1 MQTVY
6 QQILKQAQGK
16 EFKKIEDSRRWFH
29 QVALNVS
36 RSKISAIDVL
46 KEKTSINTLS
56 PSKSQLLLYNYI
68 PKTKEKLPYYDIFP
82 IVFPFRIEK
91 DGFYGYNL
99 HYLPPSMRAALMDTI
114 YGSIGGGSSRITYAM
129 SSRSKLFK
137 VCVKK
142 YLNSQIKSKIVA
154 VPQNEWDLVL
164 FLPLQ
169 KFQKEAETTVWND
182 SINKI
187 KRK

>member
-6 QQILKQAQGK
+6 QKLLAEAQGK
-16 EFKKIEDSRRWFH
+16 EFKKIEDSRRWFRE
-29 QVALNVS
+29 VALKVAK
-36 RSKISAIDVL
+36 SKISAIDVI
-46 KEKTSINTLS
+46 KEKTAINNLNPT
-56 PSKSQLLLYNYI
+56 KSQLLLYNYI
-68 PKTKEKLPYYDIFP
+68 PRTKEKLPYYDIFP
-82 IVFPFRIEK
+82 IVFPFKIEK
-91 DGFYGYNL
+91 DGFYGFNL
-99 HYLPPSMRAALMDTI
+99 HYLPPVMRAALMDTI
-114 YGSIGGGSSRITYAM
+114 YGTIGGGSSRITYNM

-142 YLNSQIKSKIVA
+142 YLISQIKSKIVA

-169 KFQKEAETTVWND
+169 KFQKEAEATVWND
-182 SINKI
+182 SIKKI